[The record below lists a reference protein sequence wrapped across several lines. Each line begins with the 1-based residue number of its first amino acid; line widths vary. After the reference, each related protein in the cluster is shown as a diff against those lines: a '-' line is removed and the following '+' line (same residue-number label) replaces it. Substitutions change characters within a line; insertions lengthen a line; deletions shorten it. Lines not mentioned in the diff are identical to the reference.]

1 VTDERFARDRFT
13 IKQRIRPMV
22 NLYEVSADGQALAFA
37 RQKRMALREDIRV
50 FADESEQQ
58 ELFRI
63 KARAVMDITAR
74 NDVTA
79 ADGTRLGS
87 LTKAFGASLLR
98 STWRVLDPDDQELFA
113 ATEKSTTVAL
123 LRRVADFIPF
133 ADMVPIPYHFTFVSG
148 GRELGGLTRV
158 YGLRDQYELDL
169 SGDTERRV
177 DRRLAI
183 ALGIALDA
191 LQAR

>member
-1 VTDERFARDRFT
+1 MTDERFARDRFT

-50 FADESEQQ
+50 FADESEQD

-63 KARAVMDITAR
+63 KARAVMDISAR

-113 ATEKSTTVAL
+113 ATEKSPTVAL

-169 SGDTERRV
+169 SGDPERRV